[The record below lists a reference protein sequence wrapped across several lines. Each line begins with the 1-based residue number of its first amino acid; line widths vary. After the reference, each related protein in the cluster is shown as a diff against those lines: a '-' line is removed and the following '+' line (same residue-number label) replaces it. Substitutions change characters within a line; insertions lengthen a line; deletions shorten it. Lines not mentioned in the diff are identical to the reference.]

1 MTSTA
6 VRPGAPSGPVAEPP
20 VPDPPASGEAGRSG
34 FAGLLDL
41 PVTAWRAL
49 TRSVRRSPGRLTV
62 IGVGLVVLA
71 LVFGLVGTLAVQN
84 KNATLNEL
92 IDHREPLTAAS
103 QEVYRSLSDADAT
116 SANAFLVI
124 GAEPTELRSRYDL
137 DIARAGAA
145 LAKAA
150 SDSEGVADAATKV
163 DVLSRNLPVYTGIIE
178 RARANNLQGFPV
190 GASYLR
196 EASNLMRTTILP
208 AAADLYNIDTGRLT
222 AEQNDV
228 SGFPWFSTILLV
240 AVLAALVVTQIYLT
254 RRTNRLLNIG
264 LVVATGA
271 MVVVLLWGAVAL
283 IVQSVLVGDGRDD
296 GSHPV
301 DVLVRARSAAVQAR
315 ADEMMTLVA
324 RGDGASYERDY
335 QQLGPLFTGY
345 LNQAHGLL
353 TGEAGKQID
362 TALTSANAWLRTHKD
377 IRAKDDSGNY
387 SDAVREAVDP
397 TAPDGAAASFGKLD
411 QALVT
416 AIDFGRQS
424 FLDDTHSADQAL
436 TLLAPGVAVL
446 SVIAAGGVT
455 MGIRDR
461 LREYR

>member
-20 VPDPPASGEAGRSG
+20 VPDSPGSGESSRGG

-62 IGVGLVVLA
+62 LGVGLVLLA
-71 LVFGLVGTLAVQN
+71 LVFGVVGTIAVQG
-84 KNATLNEL
+84 KTDTINEL

-124 GAEPTELRSRYDL
+124 GAEPPELRARYDL

-150 SDSEGVADAATKV
+150 SDSEGVADAAAKV
-163 DVLSRNLPVYTGIIE
+163 DILSRNLPVYTGIIE
-178 RARANNLQGFPV
+178 TARTNNRQGFPV

-196 EASNLMRTTILP
+196 EASNLMRTVILP

-222 AEQNDV
+222 AEQDDV
-228 SGFPWFSTILLV
+228 SDVPWFSAVLLV
-240 AVLAALVVTQIYLT
+240 AVLAALVATQVYLT

-271 MVVVLLWGAVAL
+271 MVVVFLWGAVAL
-283 IVQSVLVGDGRDD
+283 IVQSMLVGDGRDD

-324 RGDGASYERDY
+324 RGDGTSYEQDY
-335 QQLGPLFTGY
+335 QQLGPLFIGY
-345 LNQAHGLL
+345 LRQAQGLM
-353 TGEAGKQID
+353 TGDAGKQID
-362 TALTSANAWLRTHKD
+362 TALTSANQWLQTHKD
-377 IRAKDDSGNY
+377 IRTKDDSGNY
-387 SDAVREAVDP
+387 ADAVAESVAA
-397 TAPDGAAASFGKLD
+397 TPDGAAASFGKLD

-416 AIDFGRQS
+416 SIDIGRQS
-424 FLDDTHSADQAL
+424 FLDDTRGADRAL

-446 SVIAAGGVT
+446 SVVAAAGVT

>member
-1 MTSTA
+1 VPES
-6 VRPGAPSGPVAEPP
+6 PPSGAP
-20 VPDPPASGEAGRSG
+20 GRSG

-41 PVTAWRAL
+41 PVTLWRAL
-49 TRSVRRSPGRLTV
+49 TKSVRRSPGRLTV
-62 IGVGLVVLA
+62 IGVGLVVLS
-71 LVFGLVGTLAVQN
+71 LVFGLVGTFAVQG
-84 KNATLNEL
+84 KKDTINEL

-116 SANAFLVI
+116 SANAFLVV
-124 GAEPTELRSRYDL
+124 GTEPPELRARYDL

-150 SDSEGVADAATKV
+150 SDSEGYADAATKV
-163 DVLSRNLPVYTGIIE
+163 DILSRNLPVYTGIIE

-222 AEQNDV
+222 AEQEDV
-228 SGFPWFSTILLV
+228 SGFPWFSVVLLV
-240 AVLAALVVTQIYLT
+240 AVLAALVAAQVYLT
-254 RRTNRLLNIG
+254 RRTNRLLNVG

-271 MVVVLLWGAVAL
+271 MVVLLLWSAVAL
-283 IVQSVLVGDGRDD
+283 IVQGVLVGDGRDD

-324 RGDGASYERDY
+324 RGDGGSYEDDY
-335 QQLGPLFTGY
+335 QHLGPMFTG
-345 LNQAHGLL
+345 LLKQAQGLM
-353 TGEAGKQID
+353 TGEAADQID
-362 TALTSANAWLRTHKD
+362 TALASGTTWLQTHKD

-387 SDAVREAVDP
+387 ADAVHEAVD
-397 TAPDGAAASFGKLD
+397 TASPNGAAASFGKLD

-416 AIDFGRQS
+416 AIDIGRQN
-424 FLDDTHSADQAL
+424 FLDDTRDADRAL

-446 SVIAAGGVT
+446 SVVAAAGVT

>member
-6 VRPGAPSGPVAEPP
+6 VRPGAPSGPV
-20 VPDPPASGEAGRSG
+20 PDPSASEPGGDEAGRSG
-34 FAGLLDL
+34 FAGLMEL
-41 PVTAWRAL
+41 PVTAWRGL
-49 TRSVRRSPGRLTV
+49 SRSLRRSPGRLTAM
-62 IGVGLVVLA
+62 GVGLVVLA
-71 LVFGLVGTLAVQN
+71 LVFGVVGTFAVQG
-84 KNATLNEL
+84 KKDTIGEL

-103 QEVYRSLSDADAT
+103 QEIYRALTDADAT

-124 GAEPTELRSRYDL
+124 GAEPPALRDRYNV
-137 DIARAGAA
+137 DIARAAAA

-150 SDSEGVADAATKV
+150 SDSEGYADAAVKV
-163 DVLSRNLPVYTGIIE
+163 DILSRNLPVYTGIIE

-196 EASNLMRTTILP
+196 EASNLMRTVILP
-208 AAADLYNIDTGRLT
+208 AAADLYNIDTGRLS
-222 AEQNDV
+222 AEQEDV
-228 SGFPWFSTILLV
+228 NGFPWFSAILLV
-240 AVLAALVVTQIYLT
+240 AVLAALVATQIYLT
-254 RRTNRLLNIG
+254 RRTNRLLNVG

-283 IVQSVLVGDGRDD
+283 IIQGVMVGGGRDD

-301 DVLVRARSAAVQAR
+301 DVLVRARTAAVQAR
-315 ADEMMTLVA
+315 ADELMTLVA
-324 RGDGASYERDY
+324 RGDGGSYEQDY
-335 QQLGPLFTGY
+335 QQVAQLYTNELK
-345 LNQAHGLL
+345 QAQSLL
-353 TGEAGKQID
+353 SGQAAQEID
-362 TALTSANAWLRTHKD
+362 LALTSGNTWQRIHRD

-387 SDAVREAVDP
+387 ADAVHDAVD
-397 TAPDGAAASFGKLD
+397 TSAPDGAAASFGKLD

-416 AIDFGRQS
+416 AIDVGRQN
-424 FLDDTHSADQAL
+424 FLDDTNSGGSAL

-446 SVIAAGGVT
+446 SVVAAGGVT

>member
-6 VRPGAPSGPVAEPP
+6 VRPGAPSGPVPGAAAPEP
-20 VPDPPASGEAGRSG
+20 AGEPGRG
-34 FAGLLDL
+34 GLAGLLEL
-41 PVTAWRAL
+41 PVTAWRGL
-49 TRSVRRSPGRLTV
+49 TRSVRRSPGRLSAV
-62 IGVGLVVLA
+62 GVGLVLLVV
-71 LVFGLVGTLAVQN
+71 VFGVVGTFEVQS
-84 KNATLNEL
+84 KNNT
-92 IDHREPLTAAS
+92 IDDLMNHREPLTAAS
-103 QEVYRSLSDADAT
+103 QEIYRSLSDADAA
-116 SANAFLVI
+116 SANAFLIV
-124 GAEPTELRSRYDL
+124 GAEPPELRNRYDV

-150 SDSEGVADAATKV
+150 SDSEGYADAATKV

-196 EASNLMRTTILP
+196 EASNLMRTVILP

-222 AEQNDV
+222 AEQSEV
-228 SGFPWFSTILLV
+228 SGFPWVSAILLV
-240 AVLAALVVTQIYLT
+240 AVLVALVATQVYLT
-254 RRTNRLLNIG
+254 RRTNRLLNVG
-264 LVVATGA
+264 LVVGTGA
-271 MVVVLLWGAVAL
+271 MALVLLWGAVAL
-283 IVQSVLVGDGRDD
+283 IIQGVLVGNGRDD

-315 ADEMMTLVA
+315 ADELMTLVA
-324 RGDGASYERDY
+324 RGDGAAYEQDY

-345 LNQAHGLL
+345 FQQAQGLL
-353 TGEAGKQID
+353 DGKAAEQI
-362 TALTSANAWLRTHKD
+362 TVAQNSGNTWLQIHKD

-387 SDAVREAVDP
+387 AEAVREAVDA
-397 TAPDGAAASFGKLD
+397 TAPDGAAASFAKVD

-416 AIDFGRQS
+416 AIDIGRQN
-424 FLDDTHSADQAL
+424 FLDDTHHADQAM
-436 TLLAPGVAVL
+436 TLLAPGVGVL
-446 SVIAAGGVT
+446 SVVAAGAVT